1 MAFHN
6 YDKKYQMDKK
16 AAEAA
21 LQDILAASG
30 QEDAAERSHQA
41 FHKRAA
47 DVGYSGLCSRSRRPR
62 WLLQALYCGSNDAR
76 TDTAPYRKGSI
87 PKI

>member
-6 YDKKYQMDKK
+6 YDKNYQMDKK

-41 FHKRAA
+41 FHKKGGRRRLFWTLFTVAA
-47 DVGYSGLCSRSRRPR
+47 A
-62 WLLQALYCGSNDAR
+62 ALALAG
-76 TDTAPYRKGSI
+76 I
-87 PKI
+87 VLWQQ